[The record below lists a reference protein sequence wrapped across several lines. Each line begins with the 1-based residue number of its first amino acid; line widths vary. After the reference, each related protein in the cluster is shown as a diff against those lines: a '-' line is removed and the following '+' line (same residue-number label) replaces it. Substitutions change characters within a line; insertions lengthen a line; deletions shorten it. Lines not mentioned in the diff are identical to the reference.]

1 MSTAEKAERAWLV
14 FRVATF
20 QPLSGTAAI
29 RFSPRTRV
37 YGKEEAEA
45 LARRAFEAG
54 LTATGRKT
62 DADG

>member
-1 MSTAEKAERAWLV
+1 MKPAAERAWLT
-14 FRVATF
+14 FRGIAF

-37 YGKEEAEA
+37 YGKEEAED

-54 LTATGRKT
+54 LTAARGRQ
-62 DADG
+62 DEA